1 MACHWE
7 RLSYLPSPHGF
18 EETTSFLATS
28 YLSDIWLR
36 IEEILAEL
44 EPWQIMY
51 ERLVEFHQE
60 SSYLCNS
67 LFFST
72 KSIFLNCRTTESAL
86 YLIHQFSIDFV
97 SHF

>member
-28 YLSDIWLR
+28 YLSDIRLR

-44 EPWQIMY
+44 EPWQICTSGW
-51 ERLVEFHQE
+51 
-60 SSYLCNS
+60 SS
-67 LFFST
+67 ST
-72 KSIFLNCRTTESAL
+72 GKRTTGL
-86 YLIHQFSIDFV
+86 R
-97 SHF
+97 